1 MKPRLLGV
9 GAPPKWE
16 LFNSFKWQ
24 GRKGVNS
31 NSCRARWG
39 GWANEWKI
47 ENTRIVR
54 GNYSISWIG
63 IFMHKSTRENALAS
77 SRRYKLAGCL
87 KQFTQDSPRWFNEK
101 ISFENWISSSRF
113 TLTTNIKCDYSRQ
126 NFQPWELI
134 SILPTFMQCFIIE
147 TSQKI
152 HFMFDW
158 AESHSFQRHTLNR
171 ERRSAASLKQI
182 CGSFLCLSNL
192 GTSDL
197 LGNFRFVINYCAHRQ
212 FEHAIRALCL
222 VATRE
227 DHRQWKNIHHGPAP
241 VRRSQRVTD
250 AWFTK
255 QTVRRNKFSTRGSAH
270 QSNFRHN
277 IFCLWNKDHCKL
289 IKNCV
294 CAGFDADFG
303 NGLRKP
309 LVLTIILLS

>member
-134 SILPTFMQCFIIE
+134 SILPTLYMCNVSSSKHHKKSISCLIGPKATHSSDTLWTVNDAPLRVWSGFVGAFYACLTLARVIYWEI
-147 TSQKI
+147 
-152 HFMFDW
+152 FD
-158 AESHSFQRHTLNR
+158 S
-171 ERRSAASLKQI
+171 
-182 CGSFLCLSNL
+182 
-192 GTSDL
+192 
-197 LGNFRFVINYCAHRQ
+197 
-212 FEHAIRALCL
+212 
-222 VATRE
+222 
-227 DHRQWKNIHHGPAP
+227 
-241 VRRSQRVTD
+241 
-250 AWFTK
+250 
-255 QTVRRNKFSTRGSAH
+255 
-270 QSNFRHN
+270 
-277 IFCLWNKDHCKL
+277 
-289 IKNCV
+289 
-294 CAGFDADFG
+294 
-303 NGLRKP
+303 
-309 LVLTIILLS
+309 